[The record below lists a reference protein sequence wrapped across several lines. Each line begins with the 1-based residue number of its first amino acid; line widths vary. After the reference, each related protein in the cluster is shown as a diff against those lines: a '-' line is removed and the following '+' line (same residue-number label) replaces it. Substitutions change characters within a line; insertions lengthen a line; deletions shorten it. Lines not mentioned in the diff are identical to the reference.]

1 MGEHFFETLIF
12 KEQYYVHCIL
22 VHLSCRLYQDEVS
35 KSKTLNELLGIGV
48 GAFQG
53 MANLAINGLALVV
66 LYYGGSLLANRE
78 MEPGDLMSFLVA
90 TQTIQRYIQ

>member
-1 MGEHFFETLIF
+1 
-12 KEQYYVHCIL
+12 
-22 VHLSCRLYQDEVS
+22 
-35 KSKTLNELLGIGV
+35 
-48 GAFQG
+48 

-90 TQTIQRYIQ
+90 TQTIQRYVMQAATNCI

>member
-1 MGEHFFETLIF
+1 MWL
-12 KEQYYVHCIL
+12 CD
-22 VHLSCRLYQDEVS
+22 RLYHDEVS
-35 KSKTLNELLGIGV
+35 RSKTMNELLGIGI

-66 LYYGGSLLANRE
+66 LYYGGLLLANRE

-90 TQTIQRYIQ
+90 TQTIQRYVYLPA